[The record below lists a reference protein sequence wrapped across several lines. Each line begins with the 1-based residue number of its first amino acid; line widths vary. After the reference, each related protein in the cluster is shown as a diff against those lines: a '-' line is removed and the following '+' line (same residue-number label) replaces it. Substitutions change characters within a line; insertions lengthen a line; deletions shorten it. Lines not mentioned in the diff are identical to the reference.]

1 MGASPSK
8 AERKRAHRRMAVRHG
23 RLKAFALELGKVA
36 GGVVLIGVALVI
48 SSMVVEYPV
57 TDAVGAVE
65 VLMAV
70 VFGLGLLVGAF
81 FLAGWAVLDV
91 GEDLAIGWV
100 GLLSGEVPPRFA
112 KGAPN
117 AAKAAAHAVVLVGL
131 LGAGAALFAA
141 GVAQVELQRAI
152 EGLLLALAAL
162 VYGLGPLIPR
172 LVYWRRHAAATHH
185 EAEDKNP
192 RAAIFMMLA
201 VLGLGLAMGAD
212 TVAWH
217 LRASSGHVVLPYG
230 DWFERFSLSEGAG
243 PITLELRPRRAG
255 LVRVESYGCQV
266 SDLRT
271 AAGVPVKPLSPA
283 EMQRRGVAPPDDSL
297 QLLAFEAAAGVRY
310 QASVPREV
318 CSIRYRRHPGEA
330 GEAGGPGGSGKTG
343 EAGEAG
349 GTGGPGGEVAK

>member
-1 MGASPSK
+1 MGPSLSR
-8 AERKRAHRRMAVRHG
+8 AERKRAHRQMVVRRG
-23 RLKAFALELGKVA
+23 RLEAFGRELGKVA
-36 GGVVLIGVALVI
+36 GGVVLIAVALVV
-48 SSMVVEYPV
+48 SSMVVAYPV
-57 TDAVGAVE
+57 TDAVGAGE
-65 VLMAV
+65 IIGAV
-70 VFGLGLLVGAF
+70 VLGLGLLVGAF

-131 LGAGAALFAA
+131 LGAGAALFAV

-152 EGLLLALAAL
+152 EGLLLGLAGL

-172 LVYWRRHAAATHH
+172 LVYWRRHAPATHQ
-185 EAEDKNP
+185 EPEEKNP

-217 LRASSGHVVLPYG
+217 VRARGGHVVLPYG
-230 DWFERFSLSEGAG
+230 DWVEGFHTGEGAG
-243 PITLELRPRRAG
+243 PVTLELRPRRAG
-255 LVRVESYGCQV
+255 LVRVESYGCRV

-271 AAGVPVKPLSPA
+271 SAGAPVEPLSPV
-283 EMQRRGVAPPDDSL
+283 EMKRRGVVAPDDSL
-297 QLLAFEAAAGVRY
+297 ELLAFEAMAGVRY
-310 QASVPREV
+310 EASVPREV
-318 CSIRYRRHPGEA
+318 CSVRYRRHPD
-330 GEAGGPGGSGKTG
+330 
-343 EAGEAG
+343 
-349 GTGGPGGEVAK
+349 GEVAK